1 MASPCSF
8 DYAGP
13 LNLHFTCRTLRTPTK
28 LIASIYGYNG
38 WLSIVRDNFRT
49 AIQLFKTASLSANC
63 YLFNFKVTEF

>member
-28 LIASIYGYNG
+28 LIVSIYGYNG
-38 WLSIVRDNFRT
+38 WLSIVMDNFRT
-49 AIQLFKTASLSANC
+49 AIQLFKTACLSVI
-63 YLFNFKVTEF
+63 LFNFKVTEF